1 MLTHPLVRRV
11 GSYGTAIIPTP
22 ELANLPLASRPGQ
35 ELRSQAPVIP
45 ACCWPSSPPQGEPWI
60 SMTISQM

>member
-11 GSYGTAIIPTP
+11 GSYGTAVISTA
-22 ELANLPLASRPGQ
+22 ELANLPLVSRPGR
-35 ELRSQAPVIP
+35 ELRSQPTGTAG
-45 ACCWPSSPPQGEPWI
+45 CCCHSRPLQGEPWI